1 MFIVNSRPKGAQEEN
16 EMIKGV
22 GIDLVEIERIKRAID
37 NNGKF
42 LERVFTKE
50 EITKGERKKN
60 RYQFYGA
67 HFATK
72 EAVMKALGTGWRK
85 GVRWRDIRIIHNND
99 GKPEV
104 KLVGKTK
111 KIAKRLGIDE
121 ILISMSHTKKYAV
134 AQAIA
139 VKHG

>member
-1 MFIVNSRPKGAQEEN
+1 
-16 EMIKGV
+16 MIKGV
-22 GIDLVEIERIKRAID
+22 GIDIVKTERIKRAID
-37 NNGKF
+37 NNGRF
-42 LERVFTKE
+42 LKRVFTKE
-50 EITKGERKKN
+50 EIIRGARKKN

-85 GVRWRDIRIIHNND
+85 GVRWRDIQITHNND

-111 KIAKRLGIDE
+111 EIARRLGIDE
-121 ILISMSHTKKYAV
+121 VLVSMSHTKEYAI

-139 VKHG
+139 IKHG

>member
-1 MFIVNSRPKGAQEEN
+1 
-16 EMIKGV
+16 MIKGV

-50 EITKGERKKN
+50 EITKGERKKD

-85 GVRWRDIRIIHNND
+85 GVKWRDIQVIHNND

-111 KIAKRLGIDE
+111 KIAKRLGIDK
-121 ILISMSHTKKYAV
+121 ILISMSHTKKYAI

-139 VKHG
+139 IRKARK

>member
-1 MFIVNSRPKGAQEEN
+1 
-16 EMIKGV
+16 MIKGV
-22 GIDLVEIERIKRAID
+22 GVDLVEIERIKRAID

-42 LERVFTKE
+42 LKRVFTKE
-50 EITKGERKKN
+50 EIARGEKKKD

-85 GVRWRDIRIIHNND
+85 GVRWRDIQIIHNND

-104 KLVGKTK
+104 KLVGRTK
-111 KIAKRLGIDE
+111 EIAKRLEIDGV
-121 ILISMSHTKKYAV
+121 LVSMSHTREYAI

-139 VKHG
+139 IRKVGK

>member
-1 MFIVNSRPKGAQEEN
+1 
-16 EMIKGV
+16 MIKGV
-22 GIDLVEIERIKRAID
+22 GIDLVEIERIKRAIN

-42 LERVFTKE
+42 LKRVFTKE
-50 EITKGERKKN
+50 EIVQGKKKKN

-85 GVRWRDIRIIHNND
+85 GVRWIDIHIIHNND

-111 KIAKRLGIDE
+111 EIAQRLGIDE
-121 ILISMSHTKKYAV
+121 VLISMSHTKEYAV

-139 VKHG
+139 IKKSNK

>member
-1 MFIVNSRPKGAQEEN
+1 
-16 EMIKGV
+16 MIKGV

-37 NNGKF
+37 NNDKF
-42 LERVFTKE
+42 LKRVFTKE
-50 EITKGERKKN
+50 EIAKGKKKKN

-85 GVRWRDIRIIHNND
+85 GVRWRDIQIIHNND

-104 KLVGKTK
+104 KLIGKTK
-111 KIAKRLGIDE
+111 EIAKGLGIDE
-121 ILISMSHTKKYAV
+121 VLVSMSHTKEYAI

-139 VKHG
+139 IRKARK

>member
-1 MFIVNSRPKGAQEEN
+1 
-16 EMIKGV
+16 MIKGV
-22 GIDLVEIERIKRAID
+22 GIDLVEIERIKKAID

-50 EITKGERKKN
+50 EITKGERKKE

-111 KIAKRLGIDE
+111 EIARRLGIDE
-121 ILISMSHTKKYAV
+121 VLISMSHTKKYAI

-139 VKHG
+139 IRKARK

>member
-1 MFIVNSRPKGAQEEN
+1 MD
-16 EMIKGV
+16 KGV
-22 GIDLVEIERIKRAID
+22 GIDIVEIERIKRAID

-50 EITKGERKKN
+50 EIAKGEKKKD

-85 GVRWRDIRIIHNND
+85 GVRWRDIQIIHNND
-99 GKPEV
+99 GKPETKV
-104 KLVGKTK
+104 VGKTK
-111 KIAKRLGIDE
+111 EIAKRVGIDKV
-121 ILISMSHTKKYAV
+121 LVSMSHTKEYAV

-139 VKHG
+139 LKIGNRRD